1 MFPDEVMLKPET
13 WTSILRV
20 MQAVQ
25 AAHGWDAED
34 VTAADRATVAQT
46 SA

>member
-1 MFPDEVMLKPET
+1 MFPNEVMLKPET
-13 WTSILRV
+13 WTSILRI

-34 VTAADRATVAQT
+34 APAAGRVAIAQT